1 MAAATI
7 NCYTEDVNS
16 RGRIIIL
23 DVAETV
29 PDPDKPLT
37 NIKLKTILEKEQKG
51 PVTCLDSVSGYLI
64 GCVGQKVF
72 IWEYSNNELIGKA
85 FIDTHFYIHKMV
97 TLKSFILVADIHRS
111 ISLIRFQKEY
121 TKLSFV
127 AKVSRVRFYL
137 NIFNVSLKIN
147 SRFIFKDKHIVN
159 AYTCN
164 YLVDNSN
171 LAFVSSDSE
180 KNLNIYMYQSD
191 CMLKVFQ

>member
-1 MAAATI
+1 M
-7 NCYTEDVNS
+7 
-16 RGRIIIL
+16 

-51 PVTCLDSVSGYLI
+51 PVSCLDSVSGYLI

-85 FIDTHFYIHKMV
+85 FIDSHFFIHKMV
-97 TLKSFILVADIHRS
+97 TLKNFILVADVHRS

-127 AKVSRVRFYL
+127 AKVVEILFRF
-137 NIFNVSLKIN
+137 
-147 SRFIFKDKHIVN
+147 
-159 AYTCN
+159 
-164 YLVDNSN
+164 
-171 LAFVSSDSE
+171 
-180 KNLNIYMYQSD
+180 
-191 CMLKVFQ
+191 